1 MNILAIVGGSLCGG
15 ALLLTAFVAWALA
28 RVGDI
33 RTPSVFDKQRERG
46 AA

>member
-1 MNILAIVGGSLCGG
+1 MNTLLIIGGSLCAGV
-15 ALLLTAFVAWALA
+15 AFVVGLVAWALA

-33 RTPSVFDKQRERG
+33 PTPSVFDRDRRE